1 MKDSPPVSIFIS
13 IIVVEEENE
22 RFHGVRNFL
31 LVINCQKLKTPDI
44 IPGLKI
50 AQQNWQG
57 HCETLP

>member
-13 IIVVEEENE
+13 ITDVEEENE

-31 LVINCQKLKTPDI
+31 VYYCQKLKTPDI

-50 AQQNWQG
+50 AQQNVQG